1 MVFWSCCNI
10 CSTRTFPENG
20 RTHNP
25 SHGTHGIPWRNT
37 STWSWWSLQG
47 EGGCSGTCPGRMGTR
62 NSAGVPHQREAQGN
76 YSWGED
82 FHHQLRDGDRFQI
95 MQLPSLTSLSRW
107 RKLLAT
113 ACATWRG
120 GAGTT
125 PTFSLQRGRPYLL
138 LTGWQRLTTS
148 RYWRCTC
155 LGHTQLLSVCWS

>member
-10 CSTRTFPENG
+10 CSMRTFPEK
-20 RTHNP
+20 
-25 SHGTHGIPWRNT
+25 
-37 STWSWWSLQG
+37 SWWSLQG
-47 EGGCSGTCPGRMGTR
+47 EGGCSGTRPGRMGTR

-82 FHHQLRDGDRFQI
+82 FHHQLRDGDLFQI

-148 RYWRCTC
+148 RYWRCFWC
-155 LGHTQLLSVCWS
+155 CFVFALHTHNFFAQTNKHIWS